1 MTNGE
6 SLVNK
11 FGAKSVCVEDGEE
24 CTLKVTWKD
33 STENIVSIY
42 ELVKNNDLFWRLRNP
57 RYFKHAGVDPLG
69 GLCWP
74 EGEDISP
81 GKIRNYIIEREV

>member
-11 FGAKSVCVEDGEE
+11 FGAKSVCVEDGEK

-33 STENIVSIY
+33 STEDIVSIY
-42 ELVKNNDLFWRLRNP
+42 RLVTKNDLFWRLRNP
-57 RYFKHAGVDPLG
+57 RYFKYAGVDPLG

-81 GKIRNYIIEREV
+81 GKIRDYIIEKEV